1 MKRLLQTAAL
11 ATTTMTLLVLSFV
24 PSASADS
31 AFRIRMFGCADGL
44 PGFNLVPADTPLFV
58 QSGWTSGTRGLVQS
72 AIQNTTSTVTD
83 QRAGATTVYYPVWG
97 PIEPFA
103 SGGWIANWRVDIPS
117 LALGDS
123 ATVTMTQS
131 IAHPQADLGLPTKD
145 DEQAGLSY
153 FNLIPAGI
161 VSLGAEPNPTV
172 CTITAI

>member
-1 MKRLLQTAAL
+1 
-11 ATTTMTLLVLSFV
+11 
-24 PSASADS
+24 
-31 AFRIRMFGCADGL
+31 
-44 PGFNLVPADTPLFV
+44 
-58 QSGWTSGTRGLVQS
+58 
-72 AIQNTTSTVTD
+72 VTD
-83 QRAGATTVYYPVWG
+83 QRGSATTVYQPVWG
-97 PIEPFA
+97 PIEPLA
-103 SGGWIANWRVDIPS
+103 GGGWIANWRVFLPP

-145 DEQAGLSY
+145 DEQAGLLY

>member
-1 MKRLLQTAAL
+1 MKRLFLAAVATAAL
-11 ATTTMTLLVLSFV
+11 ALGLV

-31 AFRIRMFGCADGL
+31 AYRILIFGCANGAL
-44 PGFNLVPADTPLFV
+44 PDAHFVPADTPLFV
-58 QSGWTSGTRGLVQS
+58 QSGWTSGTRGLVES
-72 AIQNTTSTVTD
+72 AIQNSTSTVAD
-83 QRAGATTVYYPVWG
+83 QRGSATTVYQPVWG
-97 PIEPFA
+97 PIESVPA
-103 SGGWIANWRVDIPS
+103 EGLWIARWRVDLPP

-131 IAHPQADLGLPTKD
+131 IAHPQADLLLPTKD
-145 DEQAGLSY
+145 DEQVGLVY